1 MDAVHHLLRENRFM
15 IETVKQII
23 HSNNAPSAVGTYSQA
38 IKTGNMVFLSG
49 QIPLDPQA
57 MTMVDGNMEKQVIQ
71 ILNNLS
77 NVASAAGGSL
87 NHIVRLGIYLTNMD
101 DFPVINEVMKRYF
114 KEPYP
119 ARSTIGVNALP
130 KGALV
135 EMDAVMVLPE

>member
-1 MDAVHHLLRENRFM
+1 M